1 MQRHKK
7 EGGSGVKHILIV
19 AAAAL
24 VLTGCGGNASYKD
37 GVYAGVSAK
46 DDRGA
51 YGEVSITITNGKI
64 ADCAFVTWQ
73 KDGTIKDENY
83 GKVGGQIS
91 NQDYYNKAQ
100 LAVRAMTRYARE
112 YLETKDLDAVQVV
125 SGATIAYNQ
134 FIEAV
139 EKALEGAKK

>member
-1 MQRHKK
+1 MQRHKE
-7 EGGSGVKHILIV
+7 EGGSGVKHILNV

-24 VLTGCGGNASYKD
+24 VLAGCGGNTAYKD
-37 GVYAGVSAK
+37 GVYTGVSGK
-46 DDRGA
+46 DEIGA

-64 ADCAFVTWQ
+64 ADCAFVTRQ
-73 KDGTIKDENY
+73 RDGTIKDENY

-91 NQDYYNKAQ
+91 IQDYYNKAQ
-100 LAVRAMTRYARE
+100 LAVRAMARYARE
-112 YLETKDLDAVQVV
+112 YVETKDLDAVQAV

-139 EKALEGAKK
+139 ENALEGAQK